1 MTCCTPLLLLA
12 TAIASGHNSV
22 QTPQSIPLT
31 EVTATAPEP
40 FSLIKG
46 LRELSDGRVLV
57 TDWIEE
63 RLVVIDFE
71 RQTVGDLGGVG
82 AGPSEFRLPDRLVAL
97 PGDSTLLIDVGNGR
111 LMVLDPELRF
121 TRTISVREHGQN
133 YSMTPRAADTDG
145 ALYFQLSPWWGG
157 FEAGRKD
164 SVPIGRWLPGNS
176 VQMVGGTVLKASTSR
191 GPGRSVGIPYIP
203 FAKQDGW
210 AAFLDG
216 HVAIARSDPYR
227 VEWYPPDGTPIIG
240 ASIAYA
246 PRPVA
251 REDRRAH
258 VRAFLMGAAQS
269 GRGED
274 GGMGHV
280 TADQQ
285 STKEID
291 RIVNEATFA
300 EEFPPFVPGGVWGAS
315 EGLLWVQQA
324 LPAGSSPTFDVF
336 DRSAARIAIVTLPQ
350 DRTVVGFGHATL
362 YAVVADADDLL
373 TLERYELP
381 VLESS
386 SPIHD

>member
-1 MTCCTPLLLLA
+1 MTCCSPLLLLA
-12 TAIASGHNSV
+12 TAIATTQGSS
-22 QTPQSIPLT
+22 QAPPPIALT
-31 EVTATAPEP
+31 GVAATAPEA

-46 LRELSDGRVLV
+46 LRELSDGRILV

-63 RLVVIDFE
+63 RLAVIDFGNG
-71 RQTVGDLGGVG
+71 TVVDLGSVG
-82 AGPSEFRLPDRLVAL
+82 AGPKEFRLPDRLVAL
-97 PGDSTLLIDVGNGR
+97 SGDSTLLIDIGNGR
-111 LMVLDPELRF
+111 LMVIDPALRF
-121 TRTISVREHGQN
+121 TRTISVREHGQD
-133 YSMTPRAADTDG
+133 YSMTPRAADADG

-164 SVPIGRWLPGNS
+164 SVPIGRWSPGGP
-176 VQMVGGTVLKASTSR
+176 VQMVGGTVLKASSSR

-210 AAFLDG
+210 AAFFDG
-216 HVAIARSDPYR
+216 HVAIVRSDPYR
-227 VEWYPPDGTPIIG
+227 VEWYPPDGAPIIG

-246 PRPVA
+246 PRLVT

-280 TADQQ
+280 TADKQ

-300 EEFPPFVPGGVWGAS
+300 EEFPPFVPGGVWAARD
-315 EGLLWVQQA
+315 GLLWVQQS
-324 LPAGSSPTFDVF
+324 LPVGSSPTFDVF
-336 DRSAARIAIVTLPQ
+336 DRSSTRIATVTLPLG
-350 DRTVVGFGHATL
+350 RTVIGFGTATL
-362 YAVVADADDLL
+362 YTVVADADDLL
-373 TLERYELP
+373 TIERYRIP
-381 VLESS
+381 VLAG
-386 SPIHD
+386 